1 MQVMIGG
8 YTAEMDGSGTGI
20 RSLVADDAK
29 PGELIEVMT
38 LPLPSPSYLIAHPVQ
53 PWLFAVTEGTPSQLH
68 SIARE
73 PDGRL
78 RLVSSVESEGDLA
91 CHLALAPDGLHLV
104 VAHYGSGSVAS
115 FAVGEGGVLSP
126 QIDLLV
132 LDGSGPDAER
142 QAGPHAH
149 QVVFDRDELL
159 VADLGGDRI
168 HRLQLDGDG
177 DLSVA
182 AQPVVLP
189 PGSGP
194 RHLVVLG
201 DYLVVACELSAE
213 VWLGGRSDDGWV
225 QRQTLL
231 SSTASVADRI
241 APSALRAD
249 GDTLYVANRGAGT
262 VAILAL
268 DRLDGR
274 LSPVTEFGC
283 GGVSPRDLV
292 VADDLIWVANQT
304 NDVVAVFDRTALP
317 PGSSAFEFTS
327 PSPTSIVLL
336 DDRGKAIT

>member
-1 MQVMIGG
+1 MQVIIGG
-8 YTAEMDGSGTGI
+8 YTAEMDGNATGV
-20 RSLVADDAK
+20 RSLTADDAK
-29 PGELIEVMT
+29 PGEVTEVMT
-38 LPLPSPSYLIAHPVQ
+38 LPVPSPTYVIAHPVQ
-53 PWLFAVTEGTPSQLH
+53 PWLFAVTEGSPSQLH

-73 PDGRL
+73 SDGRL
-78 RLVSSVESEGDLA
+78 SLISSVDSDGDFA
-91 CHLALAPDGLHLV
+91 CHLALAPDGLHLM

-132 LDGSGPDAER
+132 LVGSGPDPER

-159 VADLGGDRI
+159 VSDLGSDRI
-168 HRLQLDGDG
+168 HRLRMDSDG

-182 AQPVVLP
+182 AEPVALP

-213 VWLGGRSDDGWV
+213 VWLGSRTDDGWV
-225 QRQTLL
+225 ERQTVL

-249 GDTLYVANRGAGT
+249 GDTLYLANRGAGT
-262 VAILAL
+262 VSVFTL
-268 DRLDGR
+268 DRIDGR

-283 GGVSPRDLV
+283 GGIWPRDLV
-292 VADDLIWVANQT
+292 IADDRIWVANQT
-304 NDVVAVFDRTALP
+304 NDLVAVFDLTALP
-317 PGSSAFEFTS
+317 PAGSAFEFAS
-327 PSPTSIVLL
+327 PSPASIVLL
-336 DDRGKAIT
+336 DDRGKAIA